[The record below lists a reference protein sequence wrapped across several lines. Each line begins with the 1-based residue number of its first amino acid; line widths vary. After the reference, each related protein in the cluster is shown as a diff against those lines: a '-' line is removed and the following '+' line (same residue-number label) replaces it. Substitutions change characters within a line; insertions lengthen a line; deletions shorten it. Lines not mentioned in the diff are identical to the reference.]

1 MKYSIFKGKYGSVTL
16 RAQSKNILIMFVT
29 SGMPDASIGTVVV
42 IMVVA
47 RFVGLKFIENYS
59 NGIQICL

>member
-16 RAQSKNILIMFVT
+16 MAHSKNILIMFVT
-29 SGMPDASIGTVVV
+29 SGILGASIGTIVV

-47 RFVGLKFIENYS
+47 RFVSLKFVQNNS
-59 NGIQICL
+59 NGVKVCF